1 MVLPRSGVLLLLLG
15 IGMFAALLLVPP
27 VQAQQASNDDA
38 IVRAVLFY
46 SPTCPHCHQVINED
60 LPPLFEQYGEQLQV
74 MYIDVTQTGGQ
85 AVYLEAIEQ
94 FDVSQQGVPMLIIGD
109 TVLLGGMQI
118 PQQLPVLIE
127 QHLTAGGVDWPA
139 LPTLH
144 ETIDAAEEQSR
155 STARPTTSPTTTTT
169 APTAG
174 SPAAP
179 TPATSP
185 APTDTPAAAA
195 ALPDGSDGT
204 GDSGQAPA
212 DDTIFTTDAPATRLS
227 IGERVARDPTGNG
240 LAIVVLAAMVLAVG
254 SIGATF
260 TTQPAPTTL
269 PAWHAWAIPLLCLI
283 GGGVAGY
290 LAYVE
295 TSNVAAVC
303 GPVGDCNTV
312 QQSEYARLF
321 GILPVGVLGMVGYV
335 LMLFAWLAG
344 HYGSGTTA
352 ARAWL
357 ALFAMALLGT
367 LFSIYLTFLEP
378 FVIGASC
385 AWCLTSSV
393 VMTALLW
400 LSHAPAKRAWQQ
412 RQV

>member
-1 MVLPRSGVLLLLLG
+1 MVLSRSSVLLLLLS
-15 IGMFAALLLVPP
+15 IGMFAALLLASP
-27 VQAQQASNDDA
+27 VQAQRASNDDA
-38 IVRAVLFY
+38 VVRAVLFY

-74 MYIDVTQTGGQ
+74 IYIDVTRPDGQ

-94 FDVSQQGVPMLIIGD
+94 FDVSRQGVPMLIIGD

-118 PQQLPVLIE
+118 PQQFPVLIE
-127 QHLTAGGVDWPA
+127 QHMTAGGVDWPA
-139 LPTLH
+139 LPTLN
-144 ETIDAAEEQSR
+144 ETIGAAEEQSR
-155 STARPTTSPTTTTT
+155 STALPTASPTTTT
-169 APTAG
+169 APAAE

-179 TPATSP
+179 APAASP

-204 GDSGQAPA
+204 SDSEQAPA
-212 DDTIFTTDAPATRLS
+212 DDTVFATDAPATRLS

-240 LAIVVLAAMVLAVG
+240 LAIVVLAAMVLVVG
-254 SIGATF
+254 FVGATF
-260 TTQPAPTTL
+260 TTQPAPATL
-269 PAWHAWAIPLLCLI
+269 PAGHAWAIPLLCLI
-283 GGGVAGY
+283 GVGVAGY

-312 QQSEYARLF
+312 QQSEYARIF

-400 LSHAPAKRAWQQ
+400 LSRAPAKRAWQQ